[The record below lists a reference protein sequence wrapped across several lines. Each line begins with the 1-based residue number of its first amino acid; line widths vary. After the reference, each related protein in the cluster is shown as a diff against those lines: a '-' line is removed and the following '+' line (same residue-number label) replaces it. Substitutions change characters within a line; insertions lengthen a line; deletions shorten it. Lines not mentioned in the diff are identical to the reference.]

1 MGKQLEIFIRE
12 LEREDLEAYLYLNH
26 PDREFH
32 KFNGPYYGRSNE
44 EELKKYVDG
53 LKVLFLQGEK
63 NVLRN
68 IKMIVNKD
76 SNELIGQVN
85 WYWKSEETFWM
96 EVGIIIFNES
106 YWGMGLGYKALK
118 MWINEVFRENPEL
131 VRIGLSTWSGNE
143 RMMKLA
149 EKLGMVK
156 EAVYKKARIVNNEY
170 YDALSYG
177 ILRLNWNAD

>member
-1 MGKQLEIFIRE
+1 MEKDLEIFIRE
-12 LEREDLEAYLYLNH
+12 LEMEDLDDYLHLNH
-26 PDREFH
+26 PDCEFH
-32 KFNGPYYGRSNE
+32 KFNGPYYEKSDE

-96 EVGIIIFNES
+96 EVGIIIFNEN

-118 MWINEVFRENPEL
+118 MWINEVFRENKKL
-131 VRIGLSTWSGNE
+131 VRIGLSTWSGNY
-143 RMMKLA
+143 RMMRLA
-149 EKLGMVK
+149 EKLGMEK

-177 ILRLNWNAD
+177 ILRVNWDEQ